1 MKRVWTGELSRPV
14 SKRRGPVGLQGDRG
28 AVAPESALG
37 PTSREVGR
45 TAGALA
51 LGRPVGNPEPN
62 PSIPAALAPQ
72 LSREGRESGLSVY
85 RRVGFGGMASDG
97 SIPARF
103 EPQPAQPLLWSVF
116 VVRRDGQIGNARTAK
131 LTDGGRIGVRA
142 PMGEEQPV
150 VRPYVLVDDIQA
162 AVKAAEAA
170 GAEVLMPPTEIP
182 SRGTFAICYLGKI
195 EHGLWQTLEAGRPSL
210 T

>member
-1 MKRVWTGELSRPV
+1 MTAKTDATCDVLTQSQGVTFSEPITEL
-14 SKRRGPVGLQGDRG
+14 
-28 AVAPESALG
+28 
-37 PTSREVGR
+37 
-45 TAGALA
+45 
-51 LGRPVGNPEPN
+51 
-62 PSIPAALAPQ
+62 
-72 LSREGRESGLSVY
+72 
-85 RRVGFGGMASDG
+85 
-97 SIPARF
+97 
-103 EPQPAQPLLWSVF
+103 
-116 VVRRDGQIGNARTAK
+116 GNARTAK